1 MTIEVVVADYSNK
14 KHAEDLVSLLN
25 DYANDP
31 MGGNEPL
38 STFAKENLTAELSKI
53 PHAFSILCYVDGEP
67 AGFANCFEA
76 FSTFNCKPL
85 VNIHDLAVNSDFRG
99 KKLSQKILDKVEE
112 VANEKKCCKV
122 TLEVLE
128 GNEAAKSAYLKYG
141 FMPYQLDNE
150 NGNAQFWQKPIK
162 HT

>member
-1 MTIEVVVADYSNK
+1 MTIEVIVADYSNK

-31 MGGNEPL
+31 MGGNESL
-38 STFAKENLTAELSKI
+38 SVFAKENLATELSKI
-53 PHAFSILCYVDGEP
+53 PHAFSVLCYVDGEP

-76 FSTFNCKPL
+76 FSTFSCKPL
-85 VNIHDLAVNSDFRG
+85 VNIHDLAVNNDFRG

-112 VANEKKCCKV
+112 VGKEKGCCKV

-128 GNEAAKSAYLKYG
+128 GNEIAKNAYLKSG
-141 FMPYQLDNE
+141 FKPYQLDSE
-150 NGNAQFWQKPIK
+150 TGNAQFWQKPIR
-162 HT
+162 